1 MTEDLALI
9 REYGKVI
16 NDNQLRFPVDRQLDC
31 SQFFQAKDYKTLR
44 PGEGASEERR
54 LKALQLHYEN
64 FPEAFDFDDG
74 FYEDKMHVLRI
85 DGHGIIKVAASFV
98 II

>member
-16 NDNQLRFPVDRQLDC
+16 NNDQLRFPVDRQLDC

-44 PGEGASEERR
+44 PGEGVIEGKR
-54 LKALQLHYEN
+54 LAALKLHYEN
-64 FPEAFDFDDG
+64 LPQAFDFVDG
-74 FYEDKMHVLRI
+74 FYEDK
-85 DGHGIIKVAASFV
+85 
-98 II
+98 